1 MSPRWAHAFPVEMN
15 SFQFFKIKFQ
25 SNGTRCSLLVEWGK
39 NFAENTW
46 RIITIEVQ
54 FFLFHDS
61 WNVEWNHQVH
71 TRIFFPIF
79 SQHNGTENNLP
90 FVTVRLILSKKKKK
104 KRNWPGGGVKYARE
118 LLLSLPSPSANE
130 ENDTLSADLS
140 RYLRLK
146 VDYFPAF
153 SFISFADNW
162 TI

>member
-1 MSPRWAHAFPVEMN
+1 MIFMSPRWAHAFPVEMN
-15 SFQFFKIKFQ
+15 SFQFFGIRFQ

-118 LLLSLPSPSANE
+118 LPSLSPLRVLMKKMTHCLQTFHVTSA
-130 ENDTLSADLS
+130 
-140 RYLRLK
+140 
-146 VDYFPAF
+146 
-153 SFISFADNW
+153 
-162 TI
+162 